1 MYLIGSAL
9 EALADDITSV
19 LEESAGVWDAAED
32 VPWTEQA
39 VILINE
45 VSVSNTARIIEVH
58 FFVVVDFM

>member
-1 MYLIGSAL
+1 ML
-9 EALADDITSV
+9 EALADDVISV
-19 LEESAGVWDAAED
+19 LEESAGAGEVAED